1 MKQSIRAKRLARK
14 QKRQQQQS
22 KLNLVSLM
30 DIFTILVFF
39 LLLNSSDVEILQA
52 DKSIELPKSVA
63 EQKPET
69 TLLVRIS
76 DSAIFVGN
84 RVITELSDIDKTAE
98 QITALKTELAYH
110 AQRAPSL
117 SEAQRESG
125 RKITIMGDAKVPY
138 HLLKQVMTTCADSDY
153 RDIDLAVQQ
162 VAKAKLDTDS
172 SGLVTPAASGAAL

>member
-22 KLNLVSLM
+22 RLNLVSLM

-39 LLLNSSDVEILQA
+39 LLLNSSDVKILQA
-52 DKSIELPKSVA
+52 DNSIELPKSVA
-63 EQKPET
+63 EQKLET

-84 RVITELSDIDKTAE
+84 RVISKLSAIDKTAE
-98 QITALKTELAYH
+98 QIPALKTELAYH
-110 AQRAPSL
+110 TQRAPKL
-117 SEAQRESG
+117 TEAQRESG
-125 RKITIMGDAKVPY
+125 RKITIMGDAKVPF

-162 VAKAKLDTDS
+162 VPKAKLDTDS
-172 SGLVTPAASGAAL
+172 SQLKGSAARGVML